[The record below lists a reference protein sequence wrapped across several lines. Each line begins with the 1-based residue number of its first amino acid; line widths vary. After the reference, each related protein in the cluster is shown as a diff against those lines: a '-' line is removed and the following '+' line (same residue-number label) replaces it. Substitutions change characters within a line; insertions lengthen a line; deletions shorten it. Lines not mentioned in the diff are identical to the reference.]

1 MSEQQQQRMSLE
13 QQQRFQ
19 EQQRARQQPF
29 PPQVNLLMLKQVPKI
44 RPILLICVKNTY
56 TYRSTEQGCVKLPFP
71 KLLGKKIKWGRG
83 EGEGKIR
90 RRKGRRVG
98 KGTY

>member
-44 RPILLICVKNTY
+44 RPILLICVNNTF